1 MRRFSISKKN
11 AWSLILKINS
21 YNFGKSKEINI
32 KENISGKVINL
43 VYDIKKNI
51 IKSTNLA
58 LDNELISLFE
68 IFLPIVCCKDKI
80 QYIGHIAQSLDGYIA
95 TNSGESKY
103 ISGRENLEH
112 IHRLRA
118 ISDIIIVGANTYLE
132 DKPRL
137 TTRLVNGKNPEI
149 YIFDPKKIVKK
160 NKITND
166 GKIFSNISSLKKNID
181 TNNKIIYIEGGGKT
195 ISYFLNK
202 KILNRIHVCLCPII
216 LGGGR
221 PSFIKNHVLNLN
233 EMPSYKPVH
242 HLMGKDILFD
252 IKI

>member
-1 MRRFSISKKN
+1 M
-11 AWSLILKINS
+11 
-21 YNFGKSKEINI
+21 
-32 KENISGKVINL
+32 
-43 VYDIKKNI
+43 
-51 IKSTNLA
+51 A
-58 LDNELISLFE
+58 LNDELTSLFE

-103 ISGRENLEH
+103 ISCRENLEH

-137 TTRLVNGKNPEI
+137 TTRLVDGKNPKI
-149 YIFDPKKIVKK
+149 YIFDPKKIINK
-160 NKITND
+160 NKITED
-166 GKIFSNISSLKKNID
+166 SQIFSDISSFKKNID
-181 TNNKIIYIEGGGKT
+181 TNNKIVYIEGGGKT

-221 PSFIKNHVLNLN
+221 PSFIKNDVLDLN

-242 HLMGKDILFD
+242 HLMGKDVLFD